1 MKKYLCYS
9 RDIKLIGRTDIKKNE
24 DMIKDLK
31 RQGKRKLATFDGVK
45 FDLKNALELMFK
57 AFHEANEMYEKEII
71 QTPPLARARGFEAS
85 LLNSKMIQ
93 CIQKYFPEN
102 CRFGRY
108 KRFILR
114 VNGYI
119 ILFKKLD
126 KKNRPMNIKTKLVN
140 AISNQ
145 LTLSLFNDT
154 TYVQEPILY
163 FGYNKDKIGNIS
175 EPKLVYLDEDRIKW
189 EITANDIIATNIS
202 DNSVVEMQRKTQTA
216 TPILKKGKVN
226 KRKIN

>member
-1 MKKYLCYS
+1 MN
-9 RDIKLIGRTDIKKNE
+9 KN
-24 DMIKDLK
+24 LN
-31 RQGKRKLATFDGVK
+31 RQGKRQLATFDGVK
-45 FDLKNALELMFK
+45 FDLRNALELMFE
-57 AFHEANEMYEKEII
+57 AFKDANEMYEKEII

-102 CRFGRY
+102 CRFGKY

-126 KKNRPMNIKTKLVN
+126 RRNRPMNIKTKLVYS
-140 AISNQ
+140 ISNQ
-145 LTLSLFNDT
+145 LSLSLFNET
-154 TYVQEPILY
+154 SYIEEPILY

-175 EPKLVYLDEDRIKW
+175 EPKLVYLDEDRVKW
-189 EITANDIIATNIS
+189 EITINDILVTDIS
-202 DNSVVEMQRKTQTA
+202 DNSIIEIPRKTP
-216 TPILKKGKVN
+216 TPTPVLKKGKV
-226 KRKIN
+226 KKKKIN